1 MLNKRKYKITPK
13 KREYG
18 TILKVE
24 MWNDY
29 GMKRTIYS
37 EDVLEASS
45 YVYNYWNPSEKEFN
59 KMNLLHSAI
68 KECVEIDKNNNII
81 NGNYDGLD

>member
-29 GMKRTIYS
+29 GMKQTIYS
-37 EDVLEASS
+37 ENVLEASS
-45 YVYNYWNPSEKEFN
+45 YVYNYWNSSEKEFN
-59 KMNLLHSAI
+59 KMNI
-68 KECVEIDKNNNII
+68 QQKCINNLVKRDLN
-81 NGNYDGLD
+81 